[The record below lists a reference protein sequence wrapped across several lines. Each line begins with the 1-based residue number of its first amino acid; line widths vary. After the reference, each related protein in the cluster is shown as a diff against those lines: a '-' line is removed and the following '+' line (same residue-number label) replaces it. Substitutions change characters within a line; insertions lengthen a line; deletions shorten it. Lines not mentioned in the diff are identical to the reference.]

1 MSHPPSTADRRRFG
15 RKPCR
20 AKAMIKAARLEP
32 VPCIVLDYS
41 DGGARIEMDTS
52 VKLPAQFDLCFD
64 DINLVVPCNLRHA
77 FGRSVGIEF
86 AEQPGRR
93 SLSSAFG
100 TEKLLAW
107 LAKEQRPATTAN
119 LALCL
124 LHSPAGA
131 RPALNSAGSPP
142 RAPSHPL
149 RCSLYTKAVMAEPA
163 KLADVVAPPTNA
175 NPAQA
180 GPIIANAASP
190 PPALLPVPATTLTLQ
205 LIQ

>member
-1 MSHPPSTADRRRFG
+1 MVHSTTVADRRRFG

-32 VPCIVLDYS
+32 VPCVVLDYS
-41 DGGARIEMDTS
+41 DGGARIELDTA

-86 AEQPGRR
+86 ADQPGRR
-93 SLSSAFG
+93 SLSSALG

-107 LAKEQRPATTAN
+107 LAKGSRPAFAAN
-119 LALCL
+119 
-124 LHSPAGA
+124 PASSC
-131 RPALNSAGSPP
+131 PQSPP
-142 RAPSHPL
+142 TAHDRAPDAETPPRTPSHPL
-149 RCSLYTKAVMAEPA
+149 RCSLYTKTVATEPVMPA
-163 KLADVVAPPTNA
+163 DIGPPPTA
-175 NPAQA
+175 ADPAQT
-180 GPIIANAASP
+180 GLTIANVASP
-190 PPALLPVPATTLTLQ
+190 PPALLAVPVTTLTLQ